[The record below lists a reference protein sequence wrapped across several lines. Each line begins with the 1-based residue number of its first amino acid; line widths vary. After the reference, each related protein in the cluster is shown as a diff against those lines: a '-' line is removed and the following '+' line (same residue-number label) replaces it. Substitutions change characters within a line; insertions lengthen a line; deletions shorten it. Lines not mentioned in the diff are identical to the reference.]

1 MNLLDHWR
9 LRERPFE
16 ATWDT
21 RFFYAGADHEE
32 ALSRLLYTVG
42 EGSMNV
48 AMLSGEIGCGKTLTR
63 AVFASRLNPDR
74 FRVVTLENSSFPF
87 NDLLGGILTR
97 LEPPAASMAPRGR
110 TAKFARCQRF
120 ENRLRELDG
129 EGRHLVILLD
139 EAQDIPPAALHELRT
154 LTNLNGGGR
163 AYLTLVLVGQPE
175 LRDRVANDP
184 AINQRITL
192 RYHLGPMK
200 EEFVADYLQHRMRA
214 AGHEGSHVFTH
225 AAATAIHTATRGIP
239 REVNRVAKLS
249 LEHAWLTHSQSVDL
263 ASVQTVVADLER
275 HQSLPIP

>member
-21 RFFYAGADHEE
+21 RYFFASADHEE
-32 ALSRLLYTVG
+32 ALNRLLYTVG

-63 AVFASRLNPDR
+63 AVFASRLDPER

-87 NDLLGGILTR
+87 NDLLGGILSR
-97 LEPPAASMAPRGR
+97 IEPQGTPASRGR

-120 ENRLRELDG
+120 ENRLKELDG
-129 EGRHLVILLD
+129 EGRHLVLLLD

-175 LRDRVANDP
+175 LRAHVAKDP

-200 EEFVADYLQHRMRA
+200 EETVADYLHHRLRA
-214 AGHEGSHVFTH
+214 AGHEGAPVFTRS
-225 AAATAIHTATRGIP
+225 AATAIHTATRGIP

-249 LEHAWLTHSQSVDL
+249 LEHAWLSQSHCVDL